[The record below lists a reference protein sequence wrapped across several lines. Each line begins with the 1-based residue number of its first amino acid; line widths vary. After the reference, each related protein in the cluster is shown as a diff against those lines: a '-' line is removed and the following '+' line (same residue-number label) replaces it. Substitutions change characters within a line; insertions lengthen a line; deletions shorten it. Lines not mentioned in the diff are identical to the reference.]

1 MQKTKS
7 LISKVFVRVAA
18 LGLVASMLAPLG
30 AQAAQVTSRSLTL
43 GSSGASVVTTHT
55 IAFTIPTTGNV
66 GSIKFEYC
74 DTAYAACVTPGG
86 LSTTGATLSAQSG
99 ETGFTIVAGSNG
111 APYLTRTATS
121 VTGPQAVSY
130 TLSNVTNANT
140 ANTEYWVRISTFVS
154 TNASGGAVDTG
165 VVTYNTASQ
174 ITVSGTMPESL
185 VFCVGTSGTN
195 CTNITGTAVSLG
207 VFSPTATNTG
217 TSVMSA
223 STNASFG
230 YAITLTGTTLTSGA
244 NTITAMGTQTLNS
257 SGCAV
262 SCTSTTGSSQFGSN
276 VKANTTPAVG
286 ANVSGT
292 GTATGSGGYNTA
304 DSFRFFSGDT
314 VASVAGVSQAN
325 LFTNSYIVNVG
336 GDQAAG
342 VYAATMTYICTAT
355 F

>member
-1 MQKTKS
+1 MQKTNMS
-7 LISKVFVRVAA
+7 LKKALAAA
-18 LGLVASMLAPLG
+18 LSLAMMAGLAAPVG
-30 AQAAQVTSRSLTL
+30 AQAAQVTNRSLTL
-43 GSSGASVVTTHT
+43 GSSGPSVVTTHT
-55 IAFTIPTTGNV
+55 IAFTIPTSGNV

-74 DTAYAACVTPGG
+74 DTAYAACVTPAG
-86 LSTTGATLSAQSG
+86 LSTTSATLSAQSG
-99 ETGFTIVAGSNG
+99 ATGFALVATANG
-111 APYLTRTATS
+111 APYLSRAAVA

-130 TLSNVTNANT
+130 TLSSVTNASSPNMQ
-140 ANTEYWVRISTFVS
+140 YWLRITTYASTD
-154 TNASGGAVDTG
+154 TTGGTTDTG
-165 VVTYNTASQ
+165 VVTYNTANQ
-174 ITVSGTMPESL
+174 VTVSGTMPESL

-195 CTNITGTAVSLG
+195 CTNITGTTVSLG

-230 YAITLTGTTLTSGA
+230 YAITLTGTTMTSGA
-244 NTITAMGTQTLNS
+244 NTIAAMGTQAANS
-257 SGCAV
+257 TGCAV
-262 SCTSTTGSSQFGSN
+262 SCTSTTGTAQFGTN
-276 VKANTTPAVG
+276 VRANTAPAVG
-286 ANVSGT
+286 ANVSGS
-292 GTATGSGGYNTA
+292 GTATGVGGYNTA